1 MKFMKGVLLGTLL
14 TAGTMM
20 MYSEGVDNSKK
31 KMIKKGKQFARK
43 MKISM

>member
-1 MKFMKGVLLGTLL
+1 MNFMKGVMIGSLI

-31 KMIKKGKQFARK
+31 MLVKKGKQIAKKLRNN
-43 MKISM
+43 M

>member
-1 MKFMKGVLLGTLL
+1 MNFMKGLMIGSII

-31 KMIKKGKQFARK
+31 MIMKKGKQFAKK
-43 MKISM
+43 MKTSM